1 MQKRL
6 IHHLL
11 LLLALIF
18 GPAAAASPA
27 AAPKAADL
35 AAIKSSHLI
44 HLKSIE
50 QVRLAGI
57 GRNWQ
62 ELDARHSRL
71 KKRLYRLPIA
81 GFTMLGSPPCAA
93 RPELRPVEA

>member
-6 IHHLL
+6 IHHPL

-27 AAPKAADL
+27 AAPQAAAL

-44 HLKSIE
+44 NLKFIE

-57 GRNWQ
+57 DRKQ
-62 ELDARHSRL
+62 VRTPL
-71 KKRLYRLPIA
+71 KSN
-81 GFTMLGSPPCAA
+81 FNPPAYWG
-93 RPELRPVEA
+93 